1 MATRRT
7 LEILIRQ
14 AARWSTAATQDEHP
28 FIAVLH
34 ANYGVAYA
42 LALRQLASDQEIVA
56 KTGVN
61 PWELEHQVIAI
72 QDDAALELSRKC
84 PELSKRLGPLA
95 VLAKEAVMIG
105 D

>member
-7 LEILIRQ
+7 LETLIRQ

-42 LALRQLASDQEIVA
+42 LALRQVASDQEIMA
-56 KTGVN
+56 KTGVD
-61 PWELEHQVIAI
+61 PWELEHKVIAI
-72 QDDAALELSRKC
+72 QDDAALDLSRKC
-84 PELSKRLGPLA
+84 PELSRRLGPLA
-95 VLAKEAVMIG
+95 VLAKESVLG